1 MHALGSNTLQNPV
14 RWGHR
19 DLSAR
24 KREGYIAALRRYFER
39 GSLNNWNHFRHSDL
53 VERNELALTFKKRH
67 LPLSDG
73 KDHPEFGG
81 LFKVAK
87 EWVKKPSP
95 EKPPKNK
102 RKAATAMAQKA
113 SKKAKVKTEK
123 PDPPEADPDEDDV
136 KLVMDPKTGK
146 VVELVTLV

>member
-1 MHALGSNTLQNPV
+1 MYSPEK
-14 RWGHR
+14 WGHE

-24 KREGYIAALRRYFER
+24 KREGYIAGIRRYFER

-53 VERNELALTFKKRH
+53 VERNELALTFKERH
-67 LPLSDG
+67 LLLSDG

-81 LFKVAK
+81 LFEVAK

-95 EKPPKNK
+95 KKSSAKK
-102 RKAATAMAQKA
+102 RKAATAMAQNA
-113 SKKAKVKTEK
+113 TKKAKVKIEK
-123 PDPPEADPDEDDV
+123 ADLPEADLDEDDV